1 MQEKAKNDHASDVI
15 VYELAGLVNRLMAN
29 IIDNF
34 LLFIPLFIIQMIL
47 FSSDPPL
54 PFHLINVVILAVP
67 VAYQWYFLSR
77 RDGQTPGK
85 FAMGIR
91 VIRTDGA
98 EISDVDALI
107 RGVGYYVSNLVFSLG
122 FIWALFDKNNQTWHD
137 KMARTYV
144 VRTDEK
150 RKMVEIPI

>member
-1 MQEKAKNDHASDVI
+1 MQEKAKNDHTSDVA
-15 VYELAGLVNRLMAN
+15 VYELASLVNRIAAN

-47 FSSDPPL
+47 FTSERPL
-54 PFHLINVVILAVP
+54 PPQLVNVVILAVP
-67 VAYQWYFLSR
+67 VAYYWYFWSR

-91 VIRTDGA
+91 VIRTDGS
-98 EISDVDALI
+98 EISDIDALI
-107 RGVGYYVSNLVFSLG
+107 RAIGYYVSNLVFSLG
-122 FIWALFDKNNQTWHD
+122 FIWAIFDKQNQTWHD

-144 VRTDEK
+144 VRVDDK
-150 RKMVEIPI
+150 RKMVEIPS